1 MDTDVES
8 FVLAS
13 VATVCNVERTSLTS
27 ETGVFEAGLDSLN
40 LVAIIGQFESEFG
53 IQVTPDQVL
62 EAFSAVTL
70 GDLVSLVERLR
81 RETA

>member
-8 FVLAS
+8 FLLAS
-13 VATVCNVERTSLTS
+13 VATVCNVERSVLTS
-27 ETGVFEAGLDSLN
+27 DTGVFEAGLDSLN
-40 LVAIIGQFESEFG
+40 LVAIIGQLEGEFG
-53 IQVTPDQVL
+53 VQITPEQVL

-70 GDLVSLVERLR
+70 GDLVSFAQGLR